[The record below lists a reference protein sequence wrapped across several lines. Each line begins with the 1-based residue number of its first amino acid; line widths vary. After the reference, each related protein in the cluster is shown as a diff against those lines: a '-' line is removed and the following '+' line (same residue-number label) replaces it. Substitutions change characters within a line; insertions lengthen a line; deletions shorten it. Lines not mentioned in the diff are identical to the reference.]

1 MKIYVCAH
9 KKVDSILPKNYE
21 YIQANSS
28 NNSPIYELRDNMG
41 DNISK
46 KNPYYCEL
54 TIAYWIWKNDKENDI
69 VGLAHYRRFLTTNK
83 FSSSPK
89 KYINSPKIEKLLQNY
104 DFIATKLYKTQNTV
118 KEHLLINVFPH
129 DYDLL
134 EETIKEVCP
143 DYLDSFNTIMNG
155 HESHLLNMFISKKE
169 EWDKYYTWLFNIF
182 DKLEPKVNM
191 DGYTVQQ
198 QRLYGFLSERLFSV
212 YALKNNKKIY
222 SLPTHIVGE
231 SIFKT
236 AFNKIK
242 RLLHIKSSD

>member
-155 HESHLLNMFISKKE
+155 HESHLLNMFITKKE
-169 EWDKYYTWLFNIF
+169 ECDKYYTWLFNIF